1 MSVRIGIIGIGQQG
15 SMYASVM
22 KNGKFMG
29 MDVGKVKGAELTG
42 ICDIRE
48 ERREWAKENL
58 GEDIKIYEDYIEML
72 DSGEI
77 DVVMVV
83 VPHYLHPEMA
93 IEAMNRDIHVIV
105 DKPAGVYTK
114 QVKEMNEVAAS
125 KPNVKFGMMFNQR
138 MNPLYQKLKEIM
150 DSGVIGELRRTNWM
164 ITTWWRPQ
172 AYYDMSSW
180 RATWEG
186 EGGGVLINQAPHQID
201 LWQWLCGMPKKV
213 NAKISYGSHR
223 DIVVDD
229 DVTAVV
235 EYENGA
241 TGVFI
246 TCTHDIMGT
255 DRFEIFGDK
264 GKVIVENSKKIILK
278 TLKES
283 ENKLNEK
290 LTFEDVK
297 AIFTGQG
304 LKDVMEEE
312 VIEVESA
319 WGRQHAEVIEAFV
332 ASIENGTPLAA
343 NGEEGINAL
352 TITNAMHLSSWLG
365 KEVELPL
372 DEDLFF
378 EELQKRIDEERR
390 EKEETITS

>member
-1 MSVRIGIIGIGQQG
+1 MSVRIGVIGIGQQG
-15 SMYASVM
+15 SMYSSIM
-22 KNGKFMG
+22 KNGEFRG
-29 MDVGKVKGAELTG
+29 MEVGKVKGAELTAV
-42 ICDIRE
+42 CDIDE
-48 ERREWAKENL
+48 KRRDWAKENL
-58 GEDIKIYEDYIEML
+58 GEDVKIYEDYIEML
-72 DSGEI
+72 ESGEV
-77 DVVMVV
+77 DAVMVV

-114 QVKEMNEVAAS
+114 QVREMNKVASS

-172 AYYDMSSW
+172 AYYDLSDW
-180 RATWEG
+180 RATWKG

-223 DIVVDD
+223 DISVDD

-246 TCTHDIMGT
+246 TCTHDIIGT

-264 GKVIVENSKKIILK
+264 GKIIVQDSKKIILK
-278 TLKES
+278 KLIES
-283 ENKLNEK
+283 EIELNSK
-290 LTFEDVK
+290 LTFDDVK
-297 AIFTGQG
+297 TILMGDG
-304 LKDVMEEE
+304 LKDMVDEE
-312 VIEVESA
+312 VIEIDSA
-319 WGRQHAEVIEAFV
+319 WGRQHASVIEAFC
-332 ASIENGTPLAA
+332 ASITDGTPLVA

-365 KEVELPL
+365 REVELPL

-378 EELQKRIDEERR
+378 DQLQKKIEEES
-390 EKEETITS
+390 EKEAK